1 MAKAKKNKDANDE
14 ILDAPVIGDS
24 EAAPESVEMMDE
36 TATGQKVLPGQE
48 VPAIKQI
55 VEFVAR
61 NNQTKA
67 EHKILTDRLKGE
79 KQEGLMLYEKYKDHF
94 EEDEDG
100 NMVYD
105 HNGAYFAWSPGGDPT
120 VKTKVKD
127 EVALEKALAK
137 KK

>member
-1 MAKAKKNKDANDE
+1 MAKPKAKKEDD
-14 ILDAPVIGDS
+14 ILDAPVIGGDDI
-24 EAAPESVEMMDE
+24 PEGVEMMD
-36 TATGQKVLPGQE
+36 TTVDGQRLIPGAE
-48 VPAIKQI
+48 IPAIKQI

-61 NNQTKA
+61 NSQTKA
-67 EHKILTDRLKGE
+67 EHKVLTDKLKGE
-79 KQEGLMLYEKYKDHF
+79 KQEGLMLYDKYKEHF

-105 HNGAYFAWSPGGDPT
+105 HNGAYFVWSPGGDPS

-127 EVALEKALAK
+127 EVAIEKALAK